1 MAEPS
6 SVKKVSVII
15 PVYNV
20 EKHLRECL
28 DSVVNQTLKTV
39 EIFCVD
45 DGSTDG
51 SAAILAEYATRDG
64 RVRVIR
70 QENRGTFAARKRAV
84 AETTGDYLCFVDP
97 DDGIK
102 PTFCETLLAAAEKG
116 NWDIVQCGVELLEM
130 RKRTKEQRGV
140 SERYFNPHA
149 PDYDG
154 DLLRAA
160 YLDMRIGWNLIFRLF
175 RGDLARRAFAEM
187 PDLFAINETDALAFF
202 FIAKTA
208 RAFHRISERLYV
220 YRYGDGISTRT
231 SYTLDDYRRTLGKFD
246 VLAAMPFKEEPAYRA
261 MADRMLDNA
270 FKSATAR
277 IRTDERGEAWRRLEA
292 KVGAEAFLDYLAK
305 RFGSDV
311 GPMIDMLDEAK
322 FVAPSCARPIR
333 RIGIH
338 YFRIS
343 RGGVQRVMLH
353 VAATLRT
360 LGYEVVLLLEEPP
373 DVTAFEMPDG
383 LRFVLVPRSLGGKA
397 TPARERMAGMAA
409 ILREEKVDLF
419 YTHAYASP
427 MLVWDLLA
435 CKRILRIP
443 TVIHYHA
450 AFTAPMHYRIALQ
463 AFALQDKILRMADRV
478 IALSE
483 LDAAYFRTRGAVAH
497 ALPNPMP
504 EACVQALDA
513 PLRDGRDNEILWCGR
528 DSWEKH
534 PEDATGIFTLV
545 KKEVKNVRLVMLTGR
560 DTDPYSSFRRASIFL
575 NTSETEG
582 FSMVSLE
589 ALAHGVPIVSYELGN
604 LDLYRKNPAVV
615 QVPQGDCA
623 KAAEAIVALLRAGDL
638 SELREKARAS
648 VGWVRDFDHAGFW
661 RDFLA
666 LFAKTSPVGTCLAP
680 SAEMQARIDAEI
692 SIGKVFQDKV
702 RQWRGSQSARRLI
715 RRLLQLVWKTPG
727 FLRENGWRYTLW
739 HIAEKM
745 GLGLKA

>member
-1 MAEPS
+1 MI
-6 SVKKVSVII
+6 KVSVII

-20 EKHLRECL
+20 EAYLRQCL
-28 DSVVNQTLKTV
+28 DSVVSQTLRDIEV
-39 EIFCVD
+39 VCVD

-51 SAAILAEYATRDG
+51 GAAILTEYAARDG
-64 RVRVIR
+64 RIRVIR

-84 AETTGDYLCFVDP
+84 SETVGDYLCFVDP
-97 DDGIK
+97 DDRIE
-102 PTFCETLLAAAEKG
+102 PTFCETLLATAEKG

-130 RKRTKEQRGV
+130 RERTKEQRGV

-154 DLLRAA
+154 DLLTAA
-160 YLDMRIGWNLIFRLF
+160 YLDRRIGWNLIFRLF

-187 PDLFAINETDALAFF
+187 PDRLAINETDALAFY
-202 FIAKTA
+202 FIARAA
-208 RAFHRISERLYV
+208 RTFHRISERLYA

-231 SYTLDDYRRTLGKFD
+231 SYTLDDYARTLGKFD
-246 VLAAMPFKEEPAYRA
+246 VLAAMPFKAEPAYRA
-261 MADRMLDNA
+261 MADRMLDNS
-270 FKSATAR
+270 FKSAVAR

-292 KVGAEAFLDYLAK
+292 KVGAEAFLSYLAK
-305 RFGSDV
+305 RFGSNA
-311 GPMIDMLDEAK
+311 GPMIEMLDDAK
-322 FVAPSCARPIR
+322 FAAPTCTRPIR

-353 VAATLRT
+353 VAATLRA

-373 DVTAFEMPDG
+373 DATAFAIPDG
-383 LRFVLVPRSLGGKA
+383 LRVVMVPQSLGGKA
-397 TPARERMAGMAA
+397 MPARERIARMAA
-409 ILREEKVDLF
+409 ILCEEKVDLL

-427 MLVWDLLA
+427 MLAWDLLA
-435 CKRILRIP
+435 CKRLLRIP
-443 TVIHYHA
+443 TVVHYHA
-450 AFTAPMHYRIALQ
+450 AFTAPMHYRIAPQ

-483 LDAAYFRTRGAVAH
+483 LDAAYFRTRGIVAH

-504 EACVQALDA
+504 EACAQALDT
-513 PLRDGRDNEILWCGR
+513 PLQGERDNVVLWCGR

-534 PEDATGIFTLV
+534 PEDAKRIFSLV
-545 KKEVKNVRLVMLTGR
+545 KRVVKNARLVMLTGK

-589 ALAHGVPIVSYELGN
+589 VLAHGVPIVSYELGN
-604 LDLYRKNPAVV
+604 LDLYRNNPAVV
-615 QVPQGDCA
+615 QVPQGDCV
-623 KAAEAIVALLRAGDL
+623 KAAAAIVALLRSDDL
-638 SELREKARAS
+638 QKLREKARAS
-648 VGWVRDFDHAGFW
+648 VGWVRAFDHAGFW

-666 LFAKTSPVGTCLAP
+666 LFAKASPGGACVAP

-692 SIGKVFQDKV
+692 AIGKIFQDNA
-702 RQWRGSQSARRLI
+702 RQWRSRQGTRRLI
-715 RRLLQLVWKTPG
+715 RRMLQLVRKTPE
-727 FLRENGWRYTLW
+727 FLRENGWRYTFRR
-739 HIAEKM
+739 IVEKI

>member
-1 MAEPS
+1 MI
-6 SVKKVSVII
+6 KVSVII

-20 EKHLRECL
+20 DAYLRQCL
-28 DSVVNQTLKTV
+28 DSVVNQTLKDIEV
-39 EIFCVD
+39 ICVD

-51 SAAILAEYATRDG
+51 SAAILAEYAARDG
-64 RVRVIR
+64 RIRVIR

-102 PTFCETLLAAAEKG
+102 PTFCETLLATAEKG

-130 RKRTKEQRGV
+130 RERTKERRGV

-154 DLLRAA
+154 DLLTAA
-160 YLDMRIGWNLIFRLF
+160 YLDRRIGWNLIFRLF

-187 PDLFAINETDALAFF
+187 PDGLAINETDALAFY
-202 FIAKTA
+202 FIARAA
-208 RAFHRISERLYV
+208 RTFHRISERLYV

-231 SYTLDDYRRTLGKFD
+231 SYTLDDYTRTLGKFD
-246 VLAAMPFKEEPAYRA
+246 VLAAMPFKDEPAYRA
-261 MADRMLDNA
+261 MADRMLDNS
-270 FKSATAR
+270 FKSAVAR

-292 KVGAEAFLDYLAK
+292 KVGAEAFLDYLAG
-305 RFGSDV
+305 RFGSNAE
-311 GPMIDMLDEAK
+311 PMIDMLDGAR
-322 FVAPSCARPIR
+322 FPARSDARPIR

-338 YFRIS
+338 YFRLS

-353 VAATLRT
+353 VAETLRT

-373 DVTAFEMPDG
+373 DETAFEMPDG
-383 LRFVLVPRSLGGKA
+383 LRFVMVPRSIGGKA
-397 TPARERMAGMAA
+397 TPARERIARMSAV
-409 ILREEKVDLF
+409 LREEKVDLF

-427 MLVWDLLA
+427 MLVWDLLV
-435 CKRILRIP
+435 CKRLLRIP
-443 TVIHYHA
+443 TVVHYHA
-450 AFTAPMHYRIALQ
+450 AFTAPMHYRIAPQ
-463 AFALQDKILRMADRV
+463 AFALQDKILRMVDRV

-483 LDAAYFRTRGAVAH
+483 LDAAYFRTREIVAH

-504 EACVQALDA
+504 EACAQVLDA
-513 PLRDGRDNEILWCGR
+513 PLLGGRDNEILWCGR

-534 PEDATGIFTLV
+534 PEDARRIFSLV
-545 KKEVKNVRLVMLTGR
+545 RKEVKNARLVMLTGQ
-560 DTDPYSSFRRASIFL
+560 DTDPYSAFRRASIFL
-575 NTSETEG
+575 NTSESEG

-604 LDLYRKNPAVV
+604 LDLYRNNPAVV
-615 QVPQGDCA
+615 QVPQGDCV
-623 KAAEAIVALLRAGDL
+623 KAAKAIVALLRSGGL

-666 LFAKTSPVGTCLAP
+666 LFAKASPVGGCSAP
-680 SAEMQARIDAEI
+680 SAETQARIDAEI
-692 SIGKVFQDKV
+692 SVGKVFQDKA
-702 RQWRGSQSARRLI
+702 RQWRSRQSTRRLI
-715 RRLLQLVWKTPG
+715 RRILQLVRKTPV
-727 FLRENGWRYTLW
+727 FLRENGWRYTFRR
-739 HIAEKM
+739 IVEKI